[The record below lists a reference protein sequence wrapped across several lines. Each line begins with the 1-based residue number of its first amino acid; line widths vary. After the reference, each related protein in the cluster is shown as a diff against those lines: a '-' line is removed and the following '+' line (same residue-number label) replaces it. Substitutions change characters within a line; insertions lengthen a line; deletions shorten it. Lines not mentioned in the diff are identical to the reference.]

1 MIRLTASINLERF
14 CASIK
19 RGGWEALLAPAFNN
33 ALKTVITVLKS
44 LGFDT
49 LSLIVTLLTIWS
61 LEGGLLASAGHLCVL
76 MELGV
81 EIGHLVGLI
90 SHKVTHHLVIVV
102 VKHLLCM
109 ANIALLLCGG
119 R

>member
-1 MIRLTASINLERF
+1 MIWLTASINLERF
-14 CASIK
+14 RAGIK
-19 RGGWEALLAPAFNN
+19 RGGWEALLASAFNN

-61 LEGGLLASAGHLCVL
+61 LEGGLLSSAGHMSVL
-76 MELGV
+76 LELGV
-81 EIGHLVGLI
+81 DIGHLVSLI
-90 SHKVTHHLVIVV
+90 GHEVTHHLVIMV

-109 ANIALLLCGG
+109 ANIALLLCGD

>member
-1 MIRLTASINLERF
+1 MIWLTASINLERF
-14 CASIK
+14 RASIE
-19 RGGWEALLAPAFNN
+19 RGGWEALLASAFNN

-61 LEGGLLASAGHLCVL
+61 LEGGLLTSAANRCILL
-76 MELGV
+76 ELGIN
-81 EIGHLVGLI
+81 IGQLVSLI
-90 SHKVTHHLVIVV
+90 SHEVTHHLVIVV
-102 VKHLLCM
+102 VKHLLGM
-109 ANIALLLCGG
+109 TNIALLLCGG